1 MERDGQKNKLESPT
15 GGPRQQNTQVV
26 DEVRPARSGLKNAG
40 FMRFVHT
47 FNGNDVYRSPTT
59 SSEDCRP
66 QAQKIIINKGIAGK
80 IKE

>member
-1 MERDGQKNKLESPT
+1 MERNKQESPT
-15 GGPRQQNTQVV
+15 GAVRQQNAQVNDQV
-26 DEVRPARSGLKNAG
+26 EPARSGLKNGG

-66 QAQKIIINKGIAGK
+66 QAQKILINKGIAGK